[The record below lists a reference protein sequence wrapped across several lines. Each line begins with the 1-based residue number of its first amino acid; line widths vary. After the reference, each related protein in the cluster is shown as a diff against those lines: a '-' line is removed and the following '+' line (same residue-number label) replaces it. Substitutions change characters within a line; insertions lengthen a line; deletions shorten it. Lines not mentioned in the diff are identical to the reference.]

1 MSFFKAYRFPVVF
14 TRSANVYGPGQQL
27 YRIIPRAMLY
37 ARLGK
42 TMQLHGGGYSIRSFI
57 HMDDVADAT
66 YRIAIDGVAGDSY
79 HISTRDIVSVRDLVE
94 KIADLTRTPFKD
106 LVQVSEERLGKD
118 QAYQLESSKIRQD
131 LDWSDRVSLDDGLKE
146 TLAWVDKNLKVL
158 RTLPADYIH
167 KP

>member
-1 MSFFKAYRFPVVF
+1 
-14 TRSANVYGPGQQL
+14 
-27 YRIIPRAMLY
+27 MLY

-42 TMQLHGGGYSIRSFI
+42 QMQLHGGGYSIRSFI

-79 HISTRDIVSVRDLVE
+79 HISTRETVSVRDLVE

-131 LDWSDRVSLDDGLKE
+131 LNWSDRVSLDDGLKE
-146 TLAWVDKNLKVL
+146 TLAWVDKNLEVL